1 MFEKKSVFCILMVG
15 IVLLAGCG
23 SKELPLFPF
32 SPVGPWEMV
41 SIDGKPV
48 SEYFPLSDGNRGKI
62 KTDISQND
70 FIFFETG
77 KWYWTLGLVIESNMG
92 GGTYLRAEMSL
103 AGGGSYTGSYTPF
116 GGNMVII
123 QEALEIRLTP
133 EDFWASAGV
142 SESDFKA
149 TITRN
154 WLLGKV
160 ENWTASVNGNMLT
173 LKSTSGIE
181 QVLKR
186 KY

>member
-1 MFEKKSVFCILMVG
+1 MFQKKSVFCILMVG

-23 SKELPLFPF
+23 SKEVPMVPF
-32 SPVGPWEMV
+32 SPVGTWEMV

-48 SEYFPLSDGNRGKI
+48 SEYFALFGGNLGKI

-70 FIFFETG
+70 FVFFQNG
-77 KWYWTLGLVIESNMG
+77 SWFWTLGLAIESNMG
-92 GGTYLRAEMSL
+92 GGVYLKAEMSL
-103 AGGGSYTGSYTPF
+103 AGKGSYTGSYTPS

-123 QEALEIRLTP
+123 QEDLEIRLTP

-149 TITRN
+149 AITRN

-160 ENWTASVNGNMLT
+160 ENWTASLNGNMLT
-173 LKSTSGIE
+173 LKSSAGTE
-181 QVLKR
+181 QVLRR
-186 KY
+186 K